1 MKQFK
6 SKNTLKFIVNGSK
19 RQMTECRE
27 TNRNK
32 NKTEVEDGENTR
44 IKRKKKKH
52 KINNKCYAVWVANVI
67 HQNLICF
74 FFSCLSFAMN
84 DLFSYM

>member
-19 RQMTECRE
+19 RQMTECGE

-44 IKRKKKKH
+44 IKRKKKKT
-52 KINNKCYAVWVANVI
+52 
-67 HQNLICF
+67 QN
-74 FFSCLSFAMN
+74 
-84 DLFSYM
+84 